1 MKPKSNIVHALFIVL
16 AVAIFAAGCGRI
28 ELYQDLAEEDANEI
42 LVLLAENG
50 IKATKKKEVRQNDV
64 SYSIEVSEADMVR
77 ARSLL
82 LTHNL
87 PHRRELG
94 LTGVYKDKGLIPT
107 PDEQKARYML
117 ALKGEI
123 INSLRSI
130 PQVVDA
136 DVVLNVPQQDEFAA
150 AGEQHDKRP
159 TASAVIR
166 VKPEESGLTPI
177 TEAKLQQ
184 FIANA
189 VEGLNPR
196 DVAVM
201 ISYLP
206 VPGVA
211 RPGDVKT
218 LPTDRAGGPAVAP
231 GLPPA
236 VQHELVGLK
245 LDAESKD
252 RLKVYVLI
260 FFLVLVILSVA
271 LILVIVQGSR
281 MRRTLAALSGPAGDH
296 PAIEGQIMEEGPP
309 RLDEGPP
316 EDEF

>member
-1 MKPKSNIVHALFIVL
+1 MRSKSNIVRALLIVM
-16 AVAIFAAGCGRI
+16 AVAVFAVGCGRI
-28 ELYQDLAEEDANEI
+28 ELYQNLAEADANEI

-50 IKATKKKEVRQNDV
+50 IKATKVKEIRQNDV
-64 SYSIEVSEADMVR
+64 FYAVEVAESDMVR
-77 ARSLL
+77 ARALL
-82 LTHNL
+82 LSHNL
-87 PHRRELG
+87 PRRRELG

-130 PQVVDA
+130 PQVIDA
-136 DVVLNVPQQDEFAA
+136 DVVLNIPQQDEFATA
-150 AGEQHDKRP
+150 EGQHEKRP

-166 VKPEESGLTPI
+166 VKPEESGLSPI

-184 FIANA
+184 FIANS

-206 VPGVA
+206 VPGRA
-211 RPGDVKT
+211 RPEDVRT
-218 LPTDRAGGPAVAP
+218 LPTGRVGGPAVAP
-231 GLPPA
+231 ALPPA
-236 VQHELVGLK
+236 VQHELMGLK

-252 RLKVYVLI
+252 RLKVYLLI
-260 FFLVLVILSVA
+260 FFLVLVILAVV
-271 LILVIVQGSR
+271 LIIVIVQGSR
-281 MRRTLAALSGPAGDH
+281 IRRTLAALSGPAGDH

-309 RLDEGPP
+309 RLEEGPP